1 MTRAFPRQRRRL
13 SRLPLALRQNG
24 LPSVVPRDCQ
34 TLASVKEC
42 SFRSAHQIHVAILRQ
57 EIEIRFNV
65 PPRGSSSAL
74 Y

>member
-1 MTRAFPRQRRRL
+1 MTRAFLYQQRRL
-13 SRLPLALRQNG
+13 PRLPLALRQTG
-24 LPSVVPRDCQ
+24 LSSVTPRDCQ
-34 TLASVKEC
+34 TLASVREY
-42 SFRSAHQIHVAILRQ
+42 SFRSAHLIHVAILRQ